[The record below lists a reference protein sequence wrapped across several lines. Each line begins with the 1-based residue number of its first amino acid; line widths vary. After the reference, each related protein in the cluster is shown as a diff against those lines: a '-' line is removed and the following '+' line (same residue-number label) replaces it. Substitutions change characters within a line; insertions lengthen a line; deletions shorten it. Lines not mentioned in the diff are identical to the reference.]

1 MSICDTN
8 KENLRTH
15 LVWAFVITTVVGGTV
30 AATGITGGGGGGGGT
45 RSLYGFFMSSFFLSE
60 ILKPGIT

>member
-1 MSICDTN
+1 V
-8 KENLRTH
+8 K
-15 LVWAFVITTVVGGTV
+15 AVVGGTV